1 MPILPAPQAPTHQ
14 LPHASFTSLATP
26 RTGVRETALWR
37 VRLEAGAEPTRHSVT
52 REELFFVISG
62 RARVRFDD
70 ATLEAAAGDVIL
82 IPAEVPFALGCADG
96 PAVELLCCLP
106 VGGQARLP
114 DGQLF
119 TPPWAQ

>member
-1 MPILPAPQAPTHQ
+1 MPVLPAPLAPTHH

-26 RTGVRETALWR
+26 RSGARETALWR

-52 REELFFVISG
+52 REELFFVLSG
-62 RARVRFDD
+62 CARVHFDA
-70 ATLEAAAGDVIL
+70 ATLEASAGDVIL
-82 IPAEVPFALGCADG
+82 IPAETPFALGCAGATD
-96 PAVELLCCLP
+96 VELLCCLP